1 MRVLQL
7 LSSTGFHG
15 AETMTAE
22 LVRQLHALGVT
33 IDIGVFDNDG
43 RADREILDVAAPYI
57 NDTLIIPCRR
67 QFDRSAV
74 RVLHE
79 YLNDQR
85 PDVVHSHKYKTTFYA
100 LLSRRH
106 TSCRLVATYHN
117 WLYDTLPLRLYAA
130 LDKRLARYCD
140 AVIGVSEPV
149 TQELRRHVPALKV
162 SHIGNGID
170 TEVYRP
176 LMPRTDAKQALGLS
190 GKTLVGFVGRLS
202 ADKGISHL
210 LQALAT
216 MPASLAESVHAV
228 IVGDGEHRG
237 ALESEARTLGLTGRV
252 HFLGNRR
259 DTPLLYTAFDV
270 FVLPS
275 RREGFPMVLLEAM
288 ACSLPAIAT
297 RVGDVDRIIEQG
309 VSGLVVEPADTA
321 ALQQALQTVLAE
333 PDRAKRM
340 GAAARERVERWFS
353 SARMAREY
361 LAIYQS
367 VTGGSVRTATEE

>member
-57 NDTLIIPCRR
+57 NDALIVPCRR
-67 QFDRSAV
+67 QFDWSAA

-79 YLNDQR
+79 YLNNRR

-106 TSCRLVATYHN
+106 TPCRLVATYHN

-149 TQELRRHVPALKV
+149 TQELRRHVPAPKV
-162 SHIGNGID
+162 SHIGNGVD

-176 LMPRTDAKQALGLS
+176 LMPRADAKQGLGLS

-210 LQALAT
+210 LQALAA
-216 MPASLAESVHAV
+216 MPASLAESIHAV
-228 IVGDGEHRG
+228 IVGDGEYRG
-237 ALESEARTLGLTGRV
+237 ALESEARALGLSERV

-288 ACSLPAIAT
+288 ACGLPVIAT
-297 RVGDVDRIIEQG
+297 RVGDVDHIIEQG
-309 VSGLVVEPADTA
+309 VSGLVVEPTDTA
-321 ALQQALQTVLAE
+321 ALQQALQALLAE
-333 PDRAKRM
+333 PDRAQRM
-340 GAAARERVERWFS
+340 GTAARERVERRFS

-367 VTGGSVRTATEE
+367 VMGGSVRTATEE